1 MLLETSTLPIHGK
14 YGTVQV
20 EGPRCV
26 VFFEEE
32 FDKSAG
38 LWDCRWELYAF
49 VLQITCLCDYKT
61 SITSSNAHTLVKGLS
76 MSRSR
81 VLNSGMELVLKILYY
96 EYKHFFI
103 NLFIMVIVNYI
114 FTYHCKIICLF
125 FNIIIIICTSV

>member
-38 LWDCRWELYAF
+38 LWDCRWELYVF
-49 VLQITCLCDYKT
+49 VLRITCLCDYKT
-61 SITSSNAHTLVKGLS
+61 SITSSNAHTLS

-81 VLNSGMELVLKILYY
+81 VINSGM
-96 EYKHFFI
+96 
-103 NLFIMVIVNYI
+103 
-114 FTYHCKIICLF
+114 
-125 FNIIIIICTSV
+125 

>member
-38 LWDCRWELYAF
+38 LWDCRWET
-49 VLQITCLCDYKT
+49 VRLCFTD
-61 SITSSNAHTLVKGLS
+61 H
-76 MSRSR
+76 
-81 VLNSGMELVLKILYY
+81 
-96 EYKHFFI
+96 
-103 NLFIMVIVNYI
+103 LFMW
-114 FTYHCKIICLF
+114 L
-125 FNIIIIICTSV
+125 